1 MAVSETIANIQ
12 AQYILKKINELNCS
26 KEAKEKILNDIIND
40 LKASFAD
47 NLDNAV

>member
-12 AQYILKKINELNCS
+12 AQYILKKINELDCS

-40 LKASFAD
+40 LKASFAHD
-47 NLDNAV
+47 LDNAV

>member
-12 AQYILKKINELNCS
+12 AQYILKKINELDCS
-26 KEAKEKILNDIIND
+26 KEAKEKILNAIIND

>member
-12 AQYILKKINELNCS
+12 AQYILKKINELDCS